1 MFYSP
6 VILESVTRNLDP
18 LLQVA
23 LIYTGFLAGT
33 LPRLK
38 FGDWLPTRWGLVG
51 TFAAMAA
58 GLGGI
63 ACDPSA
69 ALLGMCFGL
78 YALAYGMQSTLD
90 YSLPNQLFPTAVRT
104 TAAGSVLA
112 MSCVA
117 LVSMSCFAALRGNKS
132 EFPLAMF
139 TNHSKIHIPFCR
151 PPVYL

>member
-38 FGDWLPTRWGLVG
+38 FGDWLPTRWGLVR

-104 TAAGSVLA
+104 TAVGSVLA

-139 TNHSKIHIPFCR
+139 TNHSKIHIPFFR